1 MGPTLDFCLSPLVT
15 LLPLQEEKEKRRLEQ
30 LERKKE
36 TQRLLE
42 EEDSRL
48 KGGKAPRVA
57 PAKVTRAQIEDSLRK
72 EQRAEPGVHVA
83 QGRLPTP
90 TLGPRPL
97 QCSHILSLSP
107 PVEKAK
113 SHLELPLE
121 ENLNRRLQEEGSVE
135 ARTVEDAIAVL
146 RWAGRDC
153 GRGLR
158 RAACWGRCLG
168 PGSDSLAYSVAEE
181 ADRHPERRM
190 RAAFTAFEEVHL
202 PRLKQENPNMR
213 LSQLKQLLK
222 KEWLRSP
229 DNPMNQR
236 ALPFNA
242 PK

>member
-1 MGPTLDFCLSPLVT
+1 MPKKFQGENTKSAAARARRAEAKAAADAKKQKELEDAYWKDEDKHVMRKE
-15 LLPLQEEKEKRRLEQ
+15 QRKEEKEKRRLEQ

-42 EEDSRL
+42 EEDSKL
-48 KGGKAPRVA
+48 KGGKAPRAA
-57 PAKVTRAQIEDSLRK
+57 PSKVTRAQIEDTLRRDHQHR
-72 EQRAEPGVHVA
+72 EA
-83 QGRLPTP
+83 QDTA
-90 TLGPRPL
+90 
-97 QCSHILSLSP
+97 
-107 PVEKAK
+107 EKAR
-113 SHLELPLE
+113 SHLEVPLE
-121 ENLNRRLQEEGSVE
+121 ENVNRRVLEEGSVE
-135 ARTVEDAIAVL
+135 ARTVEDAIAAL
-146 RWAGRDC
+146 
-153 GRGLR
+153 
-158 RAACWGRCLG
+158 
-168 PGSDSLAYSVAEE
+168 SVAEE

-190 RAAFTAFEEVHL
+190 RAAFTAFEEAQL

>member
-1 MGPTLDFCLSPLVT
+1 MLAS
-15 LLPLQEEKEKRRLEQ
+15 LPRCSHYHEEKEKRRLEQ

-42 EEDSRL
+42 EEDSKL

-57 PAKVTRAQIEDSLRK
+57 VPSKVTRAQIEETLRRDHQHK
-72 EQRAEPGVHVA
+72 E
-83 QGRLPTP
+83 TP
-90 TLGPRPL
+90 E
-97 QCSHILSLSP
+97 

-113 SHLELPLE
+113 SHLEVPLE
-121 ENLNRRLQEEGSVE
+121 ENVNRRVLEEGSIE
-135 ARTVEDAIAVL
+135 ARTIEDAIAVL
-146 RWAGRDC
+146 
-153 GRGLR
+153 
-158 RAACWGRCLG
+158 
-168 PGSDSLAYSVAEE
+168 SVAEE
-181 ADRHPERRM
+181 AGDRHPERRM
-190 RAAFTAFEEVHL
+190 RAAFTAFEEAQL

-236 ALPFNA
+236 AVPFNT